1 MKRSSIV
8 LISLALMAV
17 LAGAWFLFW
26 PRVSLPQDPLAAV
39 PADAYGV
46 VRIRVDRVLASEAWK
61 RLVVERGQAKGIER
75 VQVTCGFN
83 PLERLT
89 ELTVFARPA
98 PGGGVPK
105 FAFAARGDLRHEE
118 LIDCVK
124 KFTGGDAS
132 ALTREDIEG
141 IPTVQS
147 KKGNSRAAFV
157 GRDGVIG
164 GDAESVSAAIQTL
177 LGKAPSLAGDPLL
190 KGLFNEIEQGSDITI
205 VSRLPDDVKPII
217 GQIAAVFGPPLR
229 QLENVRFFGA
239 NLTTGAGNLTGSASL
254 VTPSA
259 EQAASLVNLGK
270 VAISRLLDIPGIGFT
285 PAASVLRGI
294 QTEAR
299 GDRATFAGSI
309 KVSTIEALLEF
320 VPALEGMGRSLANEV
335 IESDGG
341 AQVESPGSKPP
352 TPTVEPIVAP
362 EPAKPTKSSKR
373 SKSHE

>member
-8 LISLALMAV
+8 LISLALAAV

-26 PRVSLPQDPLAAV
+26 PRVSLPLDPLATV

-61 RLVVERGQAKGIER
+61 RLVVQRGQAKGIER

-89 ELTVFARPA
+89 ELTVFARPT

-132 ALTREDIEG
+132 AMTREDIEG

-147 KKGNSRAAFV
+147 KKGNSRAAFI

-190 KGLFNEIEQGSDITI
+190 KGLFTEIEQGSDVTV
-205 VSRLPDDVKPII
+205 VSRVPDEVKPLI
-217 GQIAAVFGPPLR
+217 GQLAEVFGPPLR
-229 QLENVRFFGA
+229 MLETVRYFGA

-259 EQAASLVNLGK
+259 DQATALVELGK

-285 PAASVLRGI
+285 PAASVLRGV

-299 GDRATFAGSI
+299 GERATFAGAI

-320 VPALEGMGRSLANEV
+320 VPALEGLGRDLA
-335 IESDGG
+335 SDVTAAGDAG
-341 AQVESPGSKPP
+341 ARAAPSSKP
-352 TPTVEPIVAP
+352 TPTVEPLQAEPEAP
-362 EPAKPTKSSKR
+362 KTSSRERHR
-373 SKSHE
+373 SK